1 MKGTVSR
8 DFREKK
14 LADKKTLPGW
24 APHEQ
29 EKPLHETLRFR
40 EIFKKNCARV
50 VVDYAEKR

>member
-14 LADKKTLPGW
+14 LADKKNSAWVG
-24 APHEQ
+24 PHEQ
-29 EKPLHETLRFR
+29 EKPLHETFRFR